1 MKEGG
6 QFCGM
11 AEYMHETQSQV
22 DNEDTISTKAD
33 SEQ

>member
-6 QFCGM
+6 QLCGM
-11 AEYMHETQSQV
+11 AEYMHETQAQV
-22 DNEDTISTKAD
+22 ENEDRIGTKAD